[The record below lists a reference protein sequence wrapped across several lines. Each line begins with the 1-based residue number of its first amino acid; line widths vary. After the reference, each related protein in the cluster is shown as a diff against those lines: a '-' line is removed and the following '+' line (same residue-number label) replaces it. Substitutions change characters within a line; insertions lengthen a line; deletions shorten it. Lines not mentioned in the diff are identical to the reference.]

1 MAKRQ
6 SENPVTKEAVKDCLD
21 EAALIGGFISY
32 EDYIDSYPTM
42 EERTAFWEEYAWLM
56 GREHEIQEIM
66 NGEIIIITIPE
77 GLWQSNNLNHLF
89 TVM

>member
-1 MAKRQ
+1 MVKQQ

-56 GREHEIQEIM
+56 NREYEIQQINKEIK
-66 NGEIIIITIPE
+66 IITIPE

>member
-1 MAKRQ
+1 MVKQQ

-32 EDYIDSYPTM
+32 EDYIDSYPTI

-56 GREHEIQEIM
+56 NREYEIQQINKEIK
-66 NGEIIIITIPE
+66 IITIPE

>member
-1 MAKRQ
+1 MAKQQ
-6 SENPVTKEAVKDCLD
+6 SENPVTKEVVKDCLD

-32 EDYIDSYPTM
+32 EDYIDSYPTI

-56 GREHEIQEIM
+56 NREYEIQQINKEIK
-66 NGEIIIITIPE
+66 IITIPE